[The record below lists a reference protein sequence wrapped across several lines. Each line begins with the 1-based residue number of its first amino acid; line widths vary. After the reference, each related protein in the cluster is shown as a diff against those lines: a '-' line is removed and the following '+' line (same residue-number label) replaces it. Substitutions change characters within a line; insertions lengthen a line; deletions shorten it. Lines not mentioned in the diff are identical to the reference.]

1 MVVQKALG
9 GMNADKEKRKGRKSP
24 ISIEYFFF
32 FFFFLGLHP
41 RHMSVPRLGVKLEL
55 QLPAYNTAT
64 ATWDPSCVCNLLNSL
79 SEATE

>member
-32 FFFFLGLHP
+32 FFFLRAAPTSYVSSQARGQIGVTAAGL
-41 RHMSVPRLGVKLEL
+41 
-55 QLPAYNTAT
+55 
-64 ATWDPSCVCNLLNSL
+64 
-79 SEATE
+79 